1 MSSGEHVPQG
11 SVPSPPR
18 IAPAEGRL
26 AVLCVGLGAV
36 ATTLIAGVESI
47 RSGSDQPIGS
57 LSQLGTVRLGRRDEQ
72 RVTRIGDLVPLAS
85 LHQLDFCAWDPF
97 PDDAFVAASRAGVL
111 DQPSIERVGAY
122 LRTVRPLPAVFDASY
137 VTQVHGDNTR
147 PEETHR
153 QRVEAIRA
161 DIMFFMEAKGS
172 ARGAMVWSGSTEAL
186 LPDHEAYHSLEG
198 FEAAL
203 DRSDRAIAP
212 SMLYAYAALGL
223 GIPFVNCSPNLSID
237 TPALTRYA
245 TEHSAAIAGK
255 DLKTGQTMVKTVLA
269 PMIKARML
277 GLAGWYSTNI
287 LGNRDGEVLQDP
299 DSFRAK
305 EQSKLGVLEGIMQP
319 ELYPELYGN
328 IEHQVSINYYPPR
341 GDDKEGWDNIDIF
354 GWLGYPMQLKV
365 NFLCRDSILA
375 APLVLDL
382 LLFSDLA
389 QRAGMR
395 GIQEWL
401 SFYFKS
407 PQSAPG
413 VYPEHDL
420 FIQLTKLKNTLRFL
434 AGEEPI
440 THLGLEYYDYFS

>member
-1 MSSGEHVPQG
+1 
-11 SVPSPPR
+11 
-18 IAPAEGRL
+18 
-26 AVLCVGLGAV
+26 VLCVGLGAV

-47 RSGSDQPIGS
+47 RTGSGEPIGS

-85 LHQLDFCAWDPF
+85 LDQLDFCAWDPF

-122 LRTVRPLPAVFDASY
+122 LRTIRPLPAVFDPSY
-137 VTQVHGDNTR
+137 VTQVHGTNTR
-147 PEETHR
+147 SDDTHR

-161 DIMFFMEAKGS
+161 DIMTFMEAKGS
-172 ARGAMVWSGSTEAL
+172 ARGVMVLCGSTEAL
-186 LPDHEAYHSLEG
+186 LPDHEAYHSLEA

-245 TEHSAAIAGK
+245 AEHSAAIAGK

-269 PMIKARML
+269 PMIKARLL
-277 GLAGWYSTNI
+277 GLSGWYSTNI

-319 ELYPELYGN
+319 ELYPELYGD

-341 GDDKEGWDNIDIF
+341 GDNKEGWDNIDIF

-382 LLFSDLA
+382 LLFTDLA

-407 PQSAPG
+407 PQCAPG

-434 AGEEPI
+434 AGEEPV